1 MSEIDKLYQQ
11 KLQERN
17 DMTRNLNQLNS
28 FDNKAFND
36 KFNQKMMKNNQMNEK
51 INNRNNLDNL
61 YSNKNDFDRISEE
74 VSYKKKI
81 NDNQIQS
88 KRLFNYDTPK
98 KEINLSTLNSSNSFQ
113 KYEKYEEEKNPK
125 NNNAFFKFK
134 QNEKAKFFK
143 KEKVIEQ
150 NMCSIKK
157 KKIKKNKTPSDK
169 AIIQLKKLGILD

>member
-98 KEINLSTLNSSNSFQ
+98 KEINLSTLN
-113 KYEKYEEEKNPK
+113 
-125 NNNAFFKFK
+125 NNAFFKFK

-143 KEKVIEQ
+143 KENVIEQ